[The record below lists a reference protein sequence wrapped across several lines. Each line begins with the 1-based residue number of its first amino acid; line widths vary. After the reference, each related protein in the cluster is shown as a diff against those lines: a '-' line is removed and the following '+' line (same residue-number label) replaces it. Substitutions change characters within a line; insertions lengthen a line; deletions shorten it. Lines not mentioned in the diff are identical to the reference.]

1 MAMPAEPQ
9 HADRSIEEVTM
20 RARTPMGLIAA
31 ILLLCSVVTYYV
43 QILIFKDAD
52 HTFFYF
58 LQDLAFVPI
67 QVLLVVLLIERVLE
81 NRERQLILHKLNM
94 VIGAFFSEIGTR
106 LLGDLTPA
114 VEGMEEVRQRLAL
127 TGAWK
132 RREFA
137 AAIAFARGFQ
147 YKIDPQ
153 RIDLVALRDLLVA
166 KREFMVRLL
175 ENPNLLEHE
184 RFTDLLWAVFH
195 LTEELSSRPTLPN
208 LGERDIEHIAGD
220 IRRAYSQ
227 LAAQWIAYAQHL
239 QVTYPFLFSL
249 VARTHPMQERPQAE
263 IA

>member
-1 MAMPAEPQ
+1 M
-9 HADRSIEEVTM
+9 RS
-20 RARTPMGLIAA
+20 RSPMTLIAA
-31 ILLLCSVVTYYV
+31 LLLLCSILVYYA

-81 NRERQLILHKLNM
+81 NRERESILHKLNM

-114 VEGMEEVRQRLAL
+114 VEGMEEVRERLAL
-127 TGAWK
+127 TAAWK
-132 RREFA
+132 RREFT
-137 AAIAFARGFQ
+137 AAIAFARAFQ
-147 YKIDPQ
+147 YKIDPR
-153 RIDLVALRDLLVA
+153 RIDLIELRDLLVA
-166 KREFMVRLL
+166 KRAFMVRLL

-195 LTEELSSRPTLPN
+195 LTEELAARPTLPN
-208 LGERDIEHIAGD
+208 LAERDMAHIAED
-220 IRRAYSQ
+220 MRRAYSQ
-227 LAAQWIAYAQHL
+227 LAAEWVAYAQHL
-239 QVTYPFLFSL
+239 QATYPFLFSL
-249 VARTHPMQERPQAE
+249 VVRTHPMQEQPRAE